1 MFGRRPTT
9 EPQGPAVPPVTDADL
24 VRHALQDPQAFATVF
39 DRYHRDIYLYCLRR
53 LGNPEEADDAA
64 GTVFLK
70 AYAALD
76 RFRPGRDGAG
86 MTFRSWIF
94 AIAHNVVVDTWRK
107 PTRTV
112 SLDTE
117 RGTEIANRIPAPGC
131 SPEQLAIRS
140 EEARTVLTLL
150 ATLPEQHR
158 AVVELR
164 LAGLSVKEVAAALGI
179 SVAAA
184 KSNQYRG
191 YQRLRDLMEAP
202 PEQAPAEELVG

>member
-1 MFGRRPTT
+1 LPDQQART
-9 EPQGPAVPPVTDADL
+9 ESTQVTTDAEL
-24 VRHALQDPQAFATVF
+24 VRRALEDPSTFAAVF

-53 LGNPEEADDAA
+53 LGSPEDADDAA

-76 RFRPGRDGAG
+76 RFRPGRNGAG

-94 AIAHNVVVDTWRK
+94 SIAHNVVVDAWRK
-107 PTRTV
+107 PNRTV

-117 RGTEIANRIPAPGC
+117 RGGEMANRLPASDF
-131 SPEQLAIRS
+131 SPEHLAIRS

-150 ATLPEQHR
+150 SNLPEQHR

-191 YQRLRDLMEAP
+191 YQRLRDLLEAS
-202 PEQAPAEELVG
+202 PEHAPAEELVG

>member
-9 EPQGPAVPPVTDADL
+9 EPQGMASSTATDADL
-24 VRHALQDPQAFATVF
+24 VNQALHNPQAFAAVF
-39 DRYHRDIYLYCLRR
+39 ERYHRDVYLYCLRR
-53 LGNPEEADDAA
+53 LGHPEDADDAA

-76 RFRPGRDGAG
+76 RFRPGRNGAG

-94 AIAHNVVVDTWRK
+94 SIAHNVVVDAWRK
-107 PTRTV
+107 PDRTV
-112 SLDTE
+112 SLDTPT
-117 RGTEIANRIPAPGC
+117 GTIIGGRIPAPGF
-131 SPEQLAIRS
+131 SPEHAAIRS

-150 ATLPEQHR
+150 SNLPEKHR

-164 LAGLSVKEVAAALGI
+164 LAGLSMKEVADALGI

-184 KSNQYRG
+184 RSNQYRG
-191 YQRLRDLMEAP
+191 YQRLRDLLDAN
-202 PEQAPAEELVG
+202 PEHAAEELVG